1 MAFKKL
7 VGLDIGSSN
16 IRAVEA
22 TFKDD
27 VIEEITTVASVPLT
41 SQVIKNGSLESYDS
55 FLTAV
60 KKLFSENG
68 IKTTDVVISI
78 NGQSVLTRL
87 VPGLQNEKTDE
98 IFDKTLPY
106 KMSEVIPTGVG
117 NYYLGAHTI
126 DEYIDNRGK
135 KPQILRDC
143 LVVGIEKTNLDPII
157 QALEEAGLRVHSVD
171 IAPLAII
178 RSILKTPEALEKRYA
193 SIDIGGDIT
202 TIVVHKNGIPEYIRT
217 INGIGGNIINQRI
230 AEELGL
236 KINKAETEKFKALGA
251 QNQLAENS
259 SSVFGGGAA
268 EGLEIGSAEAD
279 LAQAINIIVAQEAT
293 ITIKQIRDTLTDAIT
308 FSDIIDSPIDEVV
321 LSGGGSGINTMASR
335 MENELGIPVIYN
347 TPFNDVKITSDL
359 MKRIEGG
366 ELRPYEYSAAFGLLF
381 GGRY

>member
-16 IRAVEA
+16 LRAIEA

-27 VIEEITTVASVPLT
+27 VIEEITVVASVPLT

-55 FLTAV
+55 FLVAV
-60 KKLFSENG
+60 KSLFADNN
-68 IKTTDVVISI
+68 IKTKDVVVAI

-87 VPGLQNEKTDE
+87 VPGLQNEKNDE

-143 LVVGIEKTNLDPII
+143 LVVGIEKINLDPII
-157 QALEEAGLRVHSVD
+157 HALEEAGLRVHGVD

-178 RSILKTPEALEKRYA
+178 RSILRTPEALEKRYA

-236 KINKAETEKFKALGA
+236 KINKAESEKFKALGS

-259 SSVFGGGAA
+259 TSVFGGGA
-268 EGLEIGSAEAD
+268 EGLEAGSAEAD

-335 MENELGIPVIYN
+335 MENELGIPVVYN
-347 TPFNDVKITSDL
+347 TPFNGIKLESNI

-366 ELRPYEYSAAFGLLF
+366 ELRPYEYTAAFGLLF